1 MEIFMNIQFR
11 TRFTYNRIISVLVKI
26 LQVNSLFVGGTRQKM
41 ANFNLSAL
49 QCRCQWLIKTVVD
62 VSILFF
68 CLSPTIERAL
78 RFLQR
83 PSNIFYVYIFSK
95 LELLSQQT
103 QHILII
109 SMYSLYSGRN
119 TKYSVIL
126 TFCKI
131 ETYMPK
137 EFSFHFQVYQVSCVL
152 IWIKNP
158 RSSLHV
164 LKSLSAMAM
173 ELGGKTTPRSLKTT
187 IRCTQGH
194 VTFLQTYIIIL
205 VISYISQVSRYLIF
219 SILR

>member
-1 MEIFMNIQFR
+1 
-11 TRFTYNRIISVLVKI
+11 
-26 LQVNSLFVGGTRQKM
+26 
-41 ANFNLSAL
+41 
-49 QCRCQWLIKTVVD
+49 
-62 VSILFF
+62 
-68 CLSPTIERAL
+68 
-78 RFLQR
+78 
-83 PSNIFYVYIFSK
+83 
-95 LELLSQQT
+95 
-103 QHILII
+103 
-109 SMYSLYSGRN
+109 MYSLYSGRN

-219 SILR
+219 SILRWWTKWNLVLVKNFDVQSHTIWPIISVILAVTINYLATVTKNLISWNVNLNRICWKITKS